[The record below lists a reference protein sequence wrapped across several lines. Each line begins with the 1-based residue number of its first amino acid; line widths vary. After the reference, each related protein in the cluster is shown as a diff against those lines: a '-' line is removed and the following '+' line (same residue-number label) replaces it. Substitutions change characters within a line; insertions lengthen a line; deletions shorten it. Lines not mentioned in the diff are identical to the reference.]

1 MSREC
6 ILIGA
11 VEHMSVECS
20 SRGSEVLRAGPNQN
34 LLGVSWARSAACDTS
49 RLVSQA
55 AVVPVPVGM
64 SKSTQADSRAGRPVM
79 HASRLC

>member
-20 SRGSEVLRAGPNQN
+20 SRGSEVLRAGSNRN
-34 LLGVSWARSAACDTS
+34 LLDVSWARSAACDTS
-49 RLVSQA
+49 RL
-55 AVVPVPVGM
+55 AVR
-64 SKSTQADSRAGRPVM
+64 SKGTAVEPKVLSVFA
-79 HASRLC
+79 

>member
-20 SRGSEVLRAGPNQN
+20 SRGSEVLRAGSNRN
-34 LLGVSWARSAACDTS
+34 MLGVSWARSAACDTS
-49 RLVSQA
+49 RL
-55 AVVPVPVGM
+55 
-64 SKSTQADSRAGRPVM
+64 SRTLISM
-79 HASRLC
+79 